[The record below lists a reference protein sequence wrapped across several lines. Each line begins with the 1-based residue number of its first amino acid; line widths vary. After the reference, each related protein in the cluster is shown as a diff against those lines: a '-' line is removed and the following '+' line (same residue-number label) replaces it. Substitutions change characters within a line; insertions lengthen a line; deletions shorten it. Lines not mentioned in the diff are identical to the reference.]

1 MNQQEINVISVIVPV
16 YKAEKYIRECIESI
30 LSQTYEDFELILVDD
45 GSPDTSGMICD
56 QYAHRDSRISVIHQ
70 NNQGVSAA
78 RNTGMQKAAGEYICF
93 VDADDTVDREYLS
106 ILQHWM
112 PAGGLAVC
120 EVRRGNHVTYTE
132 NSDRM
137 TPEEAQVSALSG
149 SGIKGYAPG
158 KLLDAGVIREHGLSF
173 SGDLAIGEDFL
184 FVIQYLKCITA
195 EVVWNHSTVY
205 RYRKNYH
212 GAEKGRFLKHQNF
225 RKNELTEILALERC
239 QPYLYSSEEVRNA
252 YSVRTAKA
260 AVNTLRTMVA
270 NQYKDPEFKNR
281 MLRLIRGSVL
291 RCIRSPYLAAS
302 SKMSVCAAAISP
314 RLEFFIWKTENMVGR
329 QDS

>member
-1 MNQQEINVISVIVPV
+1 MISVIVPV

-184 FVIQYLKCITA
+184 FVIQYLKCIRPCTGIGKIIM
-195 EVVWNHSTVY
+195 E
-205 RYRKNYH
+205 RKKADFSNIRIS
-212 GAEKGRFLKHQNF
+212 GRMN
-225 RKNELTEILALERC
+225 
-239 QPYLYSSEEVRNA
+239 
-252 YSVRTAKA
+252 
-260 AVNTLRTMVA
+260 
-270 NQYKDPEFKNR
+270 
-281 MLRLIRGSVL
+281 
-291 RCIRSPYLAAS
+291 
-302 SKMSVCAAAISP
+302 
-314 RLEFFIWKTENMVGR
+314 
-329 QDS
+329 

>member
-1 MNQQEINVISVIVPV
+1 MDQQEINMISVIVPV

-30 LSQTYEDFELILVDD
+30 LSQTYEDFELILVND
-45 GSPDTSGMICD
+45 GSPDASGMICD
-56 QYAHRDSRISVIHQ
+56 QYAQRDSRVSVIHQ

-78 RNTGMQKAAGEYICF
+78 RNTGMQRAVGEYICF

-112 PAGGLAVC
+112 PVGGLAVC
-120 EVRRGNHVTYTE
+120 DVRSGNQVTYTE
-132 NSDRM
+132 DSDRM

-149 SGIKGYAPG
+149 NGIKGYAPG
-158 KLLDAGVIREHGLSF
+158 KLLDAGMIREHGLSF
-173 SGDLAIGEDFL
+173 SDDLTICEDLL
-184 FVIQYLKCITA
+184 FIIQYLKCITA
-195 EVVWNHSTVY
+195 EVVWNHSAVY
-205 RYRKNYH
+205 RYRRNYH

-225 RKNELTEILALERC
+225 RKNDLTEILALERC
-239 QPYLYSSEEVRNA
+239 QPYLYSSEEIRDA